1 MLRPAGE
8 AQRYGF
14 HMKRILIIF
23 IVILFFGNANAE
35 SLSSD
40 DLIALSIG
48 KIILFEDTCERYSEV
63 GGDPYSSEKHMIMIE
78 TEYKMIKSKLPR
90 DKQIDFLWSIM
101 TRSGFGSHYSERFT
115 ELVYQCCYREF
126 IFAINEYLESGSK
139 HNKAT
144 IHKANF
150 VKDALEI
157 SEKHHN
163 NASGADGE

>member
-1 MLRPAGE
+1 
-8 AQRYGF
+8 
-14 HMKRILIIF
+14 MKRILIIF
-23 IVILFFGNANAE
+23 IVILFFGSANAE

-40 DLIALSIG
+40 DIIALSIG
-48 KIILFEDTCERYSEV
+48 KIILFEDTCERYSKV
-63 GGDPYSSEKHMIMIE
+63 GGDPYSSEKHMLMIE
-78 TEYKMIKSKLPR
+78 TEFKMIKSKLPQ

-101 TRSGFGSHYSERFT
+101 ARSGFGSHYSERFA
-115 ELVYQCCYREF
+115 ELVYQCCHKEF
-126 IFAINEYLESGSK
+126 LFEINEYLESGSK

-157 SEKHHN
+157 LENHHN